1 LARDIEELIDRM
13 TLEEKVSLLAGVDK
27 WHTRSIA
34 RLGIPSLK
42 MTDGSHGARTV
53 SDDDPTL
60 TIQATCFPTG
70 SALGATW
77 NTELVRRVGEAIGE
91 ETKARGCAIILGP
104 CVNIHRS
111 PLGGRNFESYSED
124 PHLAARMAVAYV
136 DGVQSRNVGVS
147 VKHYALNN
155 QEFER
160 FTISSEA
167 GERTIREV
175 YLPAF
180 AAAVKES
187 RPWTVM
193 CSYNRISG
201 TYASEN
207 SYFLTDILKNEWGF
221 DGFLISDW
229 GAVHSTAPAANA
241 GLDLEMPG
249 PARFFNDAL
258 VNAANKGEV
267 SPGVID
273 DKVRRILGII
283 DRSGA
288 FKKPFAFAGDTT
300 DTPEHRL
307 LAREAA
313 QESIVLL
320 KNDGNIL
327 PLDRDAIKSIAVIGP
342 NADEARIQGGGSA
355 AVNPYYAVAP
365 LEGIRQ
371 KCAGSVEIRHEIG
384 CRNNRLTLPMSTEY
398 LRPPDGDKESGLTGE
413 YFNNREMSGEPV
425 LKRLDEKFRMM
436 LGGDS
441 AFTIPGIDTEEGHF
455 SIRWTGTFKAPLTG
469 IYTFGLL
476 VDGLGSVFIDDKLVV
491 GKGQETP
498 GAQIISIGEESTG
511 ECNLESGRSYNI
523 RIEYISQPDFPGWIP
538 RHVRLGCT
546 SPLPTDSIKRAVDI
560 AADADVAL
568 VFVGTN
574 EEHETEGRDRPDM
587 ELPGAQVEL
596 IKAING
602 ANKNTVVVLNNGSP
616 LAMTGWIDSVA
627 AVAEAWFPGQEY
639 GNAIADVLFGDVNPS
654 GKLPMTFP
662 EKLEDNPAYGYYPG
676 SKGKVEYAEGIF
688 VGYRHYDTRNVEPL
702 FSFGYGL
709 SYTTFGYDNL
719 QVPPEMR
726 TKKPFRITLEITN
739 TGKMAGKEVVQ
750 LYIRDVAS
758 SLERPL
764 KELKGFQKVALQEGQ
779 TKTVAFD
786 IRVEDLSFYDPVKK
800 HWIAEAGEFE
810 VMVGSSS
817 RDIRQHARFTLI
829 D

>member
-1 LARDIEELIDRM
+1 MAKNIEELINQM

-27 WHTRSIA
+27 WSTRSIA

-42 MTDGSHGARTV
+42 MTDGPHGAGTV

-60 TIQATCFPTG
+60 KLPATCFPTG

-77 NTELVRRVGEAIGE
+77 NTELVNRVGAAIGN

-124 PHLAARMAVAYV
+124 PYLAARMAVAYV
-136 DGVQSRNVGVS
+136 NGVQSRNVGVS

-167 GERTIREV
+167 DERTIREI

-180 AAAVKES
+180 AAAVKEG

-193 CSYNRISG
+193 CSYNRING

-207 SYFLTDILKNEWGF
+207 HYFLTDILKNEWNFEGF
-221 DGFLISDW
+221 IVSDW
-229 GAVHSTAPAANA
+229 GAVHSTAPAADA

-258 VNAANKGEV
+258 VDAVKNGEV
-267 SPGVID
+267 NPEVID
-273 DKVRRILGII
+273 DKVRRILKVI

-288 FKKPFAFAGDTT
+288 FNKPFTITGNIT
-300 DTPEHRL
+300 DIPEHRR

-313 QESIVLL
+313 QEAIVLL
-320 KNDGNIL
+320 KNDGDIL
-327 PLDRDAIKSIAVIGP
+327 PLDRDKIKSVAIIGP

-355 AVNPYYAVAP
+355 AVNPYYAVTP

-371 KCAGSVEIRHEIG
+371 KCGDSVEIHHEIG

-398 LRPPDGDKESGLTGE
+398 LRPSDGSKKKGLTGE
-413 YFNNREMSGEPV
+413 YFNNCEMSGKPV

-441 AFTIPGIDTEEGHF
+441 AFTIPGIDMEGGHF
-455 SIRWTGTFKAPLTG
+455 SIRWTGTFRAPLTG
-469 IYTFGLL
+469 SYTFGLL
-476 VDGLGSVFIDDKLVV
+476 VDGLGRIFIDDEPVAEK
-491 GKGQETP
+491 KQEKP
-498 GAQIISIGEESTG
+498 DAQIISIGEESIG
-511 ECNLESGRSYNI
+511 ECNLEAGKTYII
-523 RIEYISQPDFPGWIP
+523 RIEYVSQPDFPGWIP
-538 RHVRLGCT
+538 RHIRLGCT
-546 SPLPTDSIKRAVDI
+546 PPLPVDSIKRAVDI
-560 AADADVAL
+560 AADADVAI

-587 ELPGAQVEL
+587 EFPGAQVEL
-596 IKAING
+596 VKAVAG
-602 ANKNTVVVLNNGSP
+602 VNKNTVVVLNNGAP
-616 LAMTGWIDSVA
+616 VAMTGWIDSIA
-627 AVAEAWFPGQEY
+627 AIVEAWFPGQEC

-662 EKLEDNPAYGYYPG
+662 QKIEDSPAYGHYPG
-676 SKGKVEYAEGIF
+676 SNGRVEYAEGVF
-688 VGYRHYDTRNVEPL
+688 VGYRHYDTRDVEPL
-702 FSFGYGL
+702 FPFGCGL

-719 QVPPEMR
+719 EVPPEMR
-726 TKKPFRITLEITN
+726 ADKSFRITVDITN
-739 TGKMAGKEVVQ
+739 AGKRMGKEVVQ

-758 SLERPL
+758 SSERPF
-764 KELKGFQKVALQEGQ
+764 KELKGFQKVALQKGE

-786 IRVEDLSFYDPVKK
+786 IEIEDLSFYDPVKK
-800 HWIAEAGEFE
+800 RWIAEAGEFE

>member
-1 LARDIEELIDRM
+1 MARNIEEMIDRM

-27 WHTRSIA
+27 WYTRSIA
-34 RLGIPSLK
+34 RLGIPSLRV
-42 MTDGSHGARTV
+42 TDGPHGARTV
-53 SDDDPTL
+53 SDDDPTITL
-60 TIQATCFPTG
+60 QATCFPTG

-77 NTELVRRVGEAIGE
+77 NTELIRRVGEAIGD

-124 PHLAARMAVAYV
+124 PHLAARIAVAYV

-160 FTISSEA
+160 FTISSEVD
-167 GERTIREV
+167 ERTIREI

-180 AAAVKES
+180 AAAVKEG

-207 SYFLTDILKNEWGF
+207 SYFLTDILKKEWGF
-221 DGFLISDW
+221 DGFIISDW

-258 VNAANKGEV
+258 VDAVNNGEV
-267 SPGVID
+267 SPEVID
-273 DKVRRILGII
+273 DKVRRILKVI

-288 FKKPFAFAGDTT
+288 FNKPIAIAGDTM
-300 DTPEHRL
+300 DTPEHQH

-313 QESIVLL
+313 QEAIVLL
-320 KNDGNIL
+320 KNEGDFL
-327 PLDRDAIKSIAVIGP
+327 PLDRDEIKSIAVIGP

-355 AVNPYYAVAP
+355 AVNPFHAVTP

-371 KCAGSVEIRHEIG
+371 KCGDSVEIHHEIG
-384 CRNNRLTLPMSTEY
+384 CRNNRLTLSLSTEY
-398 LRPPDGDKESGLTGE
+398 LRSSDGGNERGLTGE

-441 AFTIPGIDTEEGHF
+441 DFTIPGIDTDEGHF
-455 SIRWTGTFKAPLTG
+455 SIRWTGTFRAPHTG
-469 IYTFGLL
+469 TYNFGLL
-476 VDGLGSVFIDDKLVV
+476 VDGLGSVFINDELVV
-491 GKGQETP
+491 EKGQEKP
-498 GAQIISIGEESTG
+498 SPQIISIGEESIG
-511 ECNLESGRSYNI
+511 ECNLEAGKSYDI

-546 SPLPTDSIKRAVDI
+546 PPLPTDSIKRAVDI

-568 VFVGTN
+568 VFAGTN

-596 IKAING
+596 IKAVAG
-602 ANKNTVVVLNNGSP
+602 ANNNTVVVLDNGSP
-616 LAMTGWIDSVA
+616 LAMIGWIDSVV
-627 AVAEAWFPGQEY
+627 AVVEAWFPGQEC

-662 EKLEDNPAYGYYPG
+662 KKLEDNPAYGHYPG
-676 SKGKVEYAEGIF
+676 RNGRVEYAEGVF
-688 VGYRHYDTRNVEPL
+688 VGYRHYDTKNVEPL
-702 FSFGYGL
+702 FPFGYGL

-719 QVPPEMR
+719 EVPPEMR
-726 TKKPFRITLEITN
+726 GDQPIRITVDITN
-739 TGKMAGKEVVQ
+739 AGKMAGKEVVQ
-750 LYIRDVAS
+750 LYIRDVDS

-764 KELKGFQKVALQEGQ
+764 KELKGFQKVVLSEGK
-779 TKTVAFD
+779 TKTVAFE
-786 IRVEDLSFYDPVKK
+786 IGIEDLSFYDPMKK
-800 HWIAEAGEFE
+800 RWIAEAGEFE